1 MTDKPALLPVLRR
14 TAEQNGLLLA
24 GPDHGECAQA
34 RPMTKKAR
42 ARLRRRQRAT
52 PREAVT
58 PTEGGGGHGVASG
71 GAGGGAAPC
80 RLAVSSLVFGQNLK
94 RLHRSH
100 RPPFDMVLAS
110 DVIGFGDGSMYAV
123 STASSC
129 QFGRYASH
137 NLRLVVHAVIQ
148 R

>member
-1 MTDKPALLPVLRR
+1 M
-14 TAEQNGLLLA
+14 
-24 GPDHGECAQA
+24 
-34 RPMTKKAR
+34 
-42 ARLRRRQRAT
+42 
-52 PREAVT
+52 
-58 PTEGGGGHGVASG
+58 ASG
-71 GAGGGAAPC
+71 GAGGGGSNSSSGAATC